1 MPSQVTDIK
10 TILYMGISA
19 NGYIAKADGNSEWTS
34 DEDLKGFY
42 EQSKKAGNIIMGKNT
57 YLVASQYGY
66 FPFPD
71 SLNVVVS
78 HEQIKNTWGDNV
90 IVTNESPKEILSLL
104 EQKGFTT
111 AFLAGGGQ
119 LNTSFAKEGLID
131 EIYLDVE
138 PLILGQ
144 GIKIFADSDFEF
156 SLELIDLKKLNTNT
170 IQLHYKVL
178 KSGI

>member
-1 MPSQVTDIK
+1 MK
-10 TILYMGISA
+10 TILYMGIST

-34 DEDLKGFY
+34 EEDLKGFY

-71 SLNVVVS
+71 ALNVVVS
-78 HEQIKNTWGDNV
+78 HEQIENKLGDNV
-90 IVTNESPKEILSLL
+90 FITNKPPKEILAIL
-104 EQKGFTT
+104 EQKGFST

-119 LNTSFAKEGLID
+119 LNASFAEEGLID

-144 GIKIFADSDFEF
+144 GVKIFSDSDFEF
-156 SLELIDLKKLNTNT
+156 QLGLIDFKKLNSNT
-170 IQLHYKVL
+170 IQLHYKVI
-178 KSGI
+178 KND

>member
-1 MPSQVTDIK
+1 MK

-34 DEDLKGFY
+34 DKNLEGFY

-71 SLNVVVS
+71 SLNVIVS
-78 HEQIKNTWGDNV
+78 NEKIENKWGDSV
-90 IVTNESPKEILSLL
+90 VVTNESPKEILSML

-111 AFLAGGGQ
+111 AFLAGGGK
-119 LNTSFAKEGLID
+119 LNTSFAKQGLID
-131 EIYLDVE
+131 EIYLDIE
-138 PLILGQ
+138 PVILGQ

-156 SLELIDLKKLNTNT
+156 WLELIDFKKLNTNT

-178 KSGI
+178 K